1 MRKGKAN
8 TVLSNS
14 EKRVLEL
21 AARAIELRYLM
32 YMPASYPHRS
42 GLLYNKEDGR
52 TAMWNPLIDD
62 GDIFRLAVAALSVD
76 LREVIL
82 STPRVAQE
90 SLENQCARIRE
101 AFVLKLA
108 ESVQDIET
116 KKTEKSADWK
126 PMAGKAEQ

>member
-1 MRKGKAN
+1 M
-8 TVLSNS
+8 LLNS
-14 EKRVLEL
+14 EKTVLEM

-42 GLLYNKEDGR
+42 GLLYKKEDGR

-62 GDIFRLAVAALSVD
+62 GDFFRLAIAAPSVD

-82 STPRVAQE
+82 SIPQAVQE
-90 SLENQCARIRE
+90 SQENRCARIRE

-108 ESVQDIET
+108 NSVADAE
-116 KKTEKSADWK
+116 EKDHENSTNLK
-126 PMAGKAEQ
+126 PMVEKEE